1 MLSTTTEHA
10 LRALVHLARL
20 PGGGPILG
28 RELAKRTQVPANYL
42 SKILWTLR
50 NAGYVETTR
59 GHGGGYRLSRASH
72 RIKLIDIAELFEGS
86 RSKPGCLIGEKYD
99 CTDHSFCSAHA
110 QWKEVKRSYS
120 VFLESNTI
128 ADIA

>member
-10 LRALVHLARL
+10 LRALVHMARL
-20 PGGGPILG
+20 PAGVPILG
-28 RELAKRTQVPANYL
+28 RDLAKRARVPANYL

-50 NAGYVETTR
+50 NAGYVETLR
-59 GHGGGYRLSRASH
+59 GQRGGYRLSRASH

-86 RSKPGCLIGEKYD
+86 RSRPGCLVGETPD
-99 CTDHSFCSAHA
+99 CSDRRPCSAHDR
-110 QWKEVKRSYS
+110 WKEVKRSY
-120 VFLESNTI
+120 VKFLETNTI